1 MKVRRE
7 KEHRLENKKE
17 QEMECR
23 QKGLFEKNHLGQGQQ
38 VKSQIRSSRDSGQ
51 VGGSCLLHG
60 AVVRAEHTAGSWNQW
75 SQTSKQHIPGSSGC
89 TQREE
94 GLGMVGTHLHTSL
107 LPAPCRLPQTHP
119 FFQNKQR
126 PHPPPN
132 QSLGMREGGSEALGS
147 LHQSPP
153 LHGVQRETYLGQR
166 EKVTPTT

>member
-1 MKVRRE
+1 MRPHESQHARLPKSQQLNKRNQMKVRRE

-94 GLGMVGTHLHTSL
+94 RAWAWSGHTYIL
-107 LPAPCRLPQTHP
+107 LSCLPLAGSRRHIPSFRISKGHIHRLT
-119 FFQNKQR
+119 
-126 PHPPPN
+126 
-132 QSLGMREGGSEALGS
+132 
-147 LHQSPP
+147 SPWA
-153 LHGVQRETYLGQR
+153 
-166 EKVTPTT
+166 